1 MKKVLLLSVISLG
14 SLYTQA
20 QSCGDIFISEY
31 VEGTNNNK
39 AIELYNPTNTTIDLG
54 AGNYQMGRDR
64 DGAGNPMLMAITGV
78 MPPHSVRVF
87 ALDKRDPNG
96 TGNEIPLDSA
106 LINAADTFLNPVYV
120 QSNSPMY
127 FNGDDAF
134 VLIKGTATILDII
147 GKIGEDPG
155 EAWYV
160 PSDPTTRYWTKDQTL
175 IRKSDIQQGVTTNPS
190 VFDPSLEWDS
200 LEVNTFSQL
209 GQHLCLCGDAS
220 VLNASTENEF
230 SYFPNPIDNQLLAI
244 KSSAEMASFRLI
256 NGTGQVVATEK
267 FGNHSF
273 NVNVQLP
280 EAAAGVYYIE
290 VFFNDGSRT
299 VKKLLAK

>member
-1 MKKVLLLSVISLG
+1 MKKLILSLTIG
-14 SLYTQA
+14 SLTSMAVA
-20 QSCGDIFISEY
+20 QSCSDIYISEY

-39 AIELYNPTNTTIDLG
+39 AIELYNPTDETIDLG
-54 AGNYQMGRDR
+54 AGEYKMGRDR
-64 DGAGNPMLMAITGV
+64 DGAGNPMLMAITGI

-96 TGNEIPLDSA
+96 TGNEIAIDAELEA
-106 LINAADTFLNPVYV
+106 AADTFLNPVYV

-134 VLIKGTATILDII
+134 VLIKGTSTILDII

-175 IRKSDIQQGVTTNPS
+175 IRKSTILTGVSVNPT
-190 VFDPSLEWDS
+190 VFDPSVEWDS
-200 LEVNTFSQL
+200 LAVNTFTEL
-209 GQHLCLCGDAS
+209 GQHFCVCGNAS
-220 VLNASTENEF
+220 VNNIATANDF
-230 SYFPNPIDNQLLAI
+230 SYFPNPIDNGLLVI
-244 KSSAEMASFRLI
+244 KSSAEIAGYRIMNS
-256 NGTGQVVATEK
+256 TGQVIAAE
-267 FGNHSF
+267 NF
-273 NVNVQLP
+273 NGRTLNTNITLP

-290 VFFNDGSRT
+290 VVFADGSRAT
-299 VKKLLAK
+299 KKLLAR

>member
-1 MKKVLLLSVISLG
+1 MKKALLLSLISFNCLIAF
-14 SLYTQA
+14 SQA
-20 QSCGDIFISEY
+20 CGDIFISEY

-54 AGNYQMGRDR
+54 AGYYQMGRDR
-64 DGAGNPMLMAITGV
+64 DGAGNPMLMAITGI
-78 MPPHSVRVF
+78 MPPYSVRVF

-106 LINAADTFLNPVYV
+106 LINLADTFLNPVYV

-160 PSDPTTRYWTKDQTL
+160 PSDPTTRYWTRDQTL
-175 IRKSDIQQGVTTNPS
+175 IRKNEIQQGVTTNPS

-200 LEVNTFSQL
+200 LEVNTYTQL
-209 GQHLCLCGDAS
+209 GQHFCLCGDAS
-220 VLNASTENEF
+220 INRINTQNEF
-230 SYFPNPIDNQLLAI
+230 SYFPNPIDNQLLVI
-244 KSSAEMASFRLI
+244 KSSAEMASYRLL
-256 NGTGQVVATEK
+256 TSAGQVVAQEK
-267 FGNHSF
+267 FANYSF
-273 NVNVQLP
+273 NVNVTLP
-280 EAAAGVYYIE
+280 ESAAGVYYLE
-290 VFFNDGSRT
+290 VLFQDGTRS